1 MTTKTMITLTMMM
14 IKTTVSEVDL
24 MMVESKIYKNF
35 KREGRYELQSNDNE

>member
-35 KREGRYELQSNDNE
+35 KKEGSYELQSNDNE